1 MPSSG
6 SSQASTFRSFRTSS
20 TAGNSSRPGG
30 FQQNFQRPAQRQAL
44 VAEGQEDPPEADEE
58 ELVPELPDDDE
69 QMHHQTLEEVQA
81 EAEVLAAE
89 IQELEEEGSVEPQLL
104 EHLENGV
111 EAAAES
117 LVTMREARTKI
128 AEVRKDRGFGKIGS
142 GKGGGKKVHGNQ
154 VPGKKATTKCWDCGE
169 QGHWG
174 GDPQCT
180 RPGASLF
187 RPKGQGSSVQQAT
200 KHVKVSEA
208 LNTEHACETVD
219 NISAEHDVM
228 VCSSL
233 SLHEALNFD
242 SGAQSRL
249 PATLPL
255 TKDR

>member
-1 MPSSG
+1 M
-6 SSQASTFRSFRTSS
+6 
-20 TAGNSSRPGG
+20 
-30 FQQNFQRPAQRQAL
+30 

-104 EHLENGV
+104 EDLENGV

-128 AEVRKDRGFGKIGS
+128 AEVRKDRGFDWQWQRRWKES
-142 GKGGGKKVHGNQ
+142 SWKSSSWEESHHKVLGL
-154 VPGKKATTKCWDCGE
+154 
-169 QGHWG
+169 
-174 GDPQCT
+174 
-180 RPGASLF
+180 RPGAGLF

-208 LNTEHACETVD
+208 LNTEHAIETVD

-255 TKDR
+255 DKRLVGALDSACNRTCPGEV